1 MVLKLSENVTIPDHE
16 LEFSAIRAS
25 GPGGQHVNKVS
36 SAVHLRFDSQRSSLP
51 EFHKARLLARSDQR
65 ISREGV
71 ITIKSQNYRSQEKNR
86 LEALDRLRS
95 IIVAAIA
102 TAPARKPTRPGK
114 NARKKRVDNKT
125 RRGDL
130 KRLRTKVRDD

>member
-1 MVLKLSENVTIPDHE
+1 MVLKISENVTIPDQE

-51 EFHKARLLARSDQR
+51 EFHKARILARSDQR
-65 ISREGV
+65 ISREGI

-86 LEALDRLRS
+86 MEALERLRA

-102 TAPARKPTRPGK
+102 TAAARRPTRPGK

>member
-1 MVLKLSENVTIPDHE
+1 MVVKISENVVIPDDQ

-25 GPGGQHVNKVS
+25 GSGGQHVNKVS
-36 SAVHLRFDSQRSSLP
+36 SAVHLRFDIKRSSLP
-51 EFHKARLLARSDQR
+51 DFHKTRLLARSDQR

-71 ITIKSQNYRSQEKNR
+71 IIIKSQRYRSQEKNR
-86 LEALDRLRS
+86 QDALARLQAL
-95 IIVAAIA
+95 IVGAIA
-102 TAPARKPTRPGK
+102 TSPTRKPTRPGK

-130 KRLRTKVRDD
+130 KRLRTKIRDD

>member
-1 MVLKLSENVTIPDHE
+1 MAVKISESVVIPDDE

-36 SAVHLRFDSQRSSLP
+36 SAVHLRFDIKHSSLP
-51 EFHKARLLARSDQR
+51 DFHKTRLLTRSDQR
-65 ISREGV
+65 ISREG
-71 ITIKSQNYRSQEKNR
+71 IIIIKSQRYRSQEKNR
-86 LEALDRLRS
+86 LDALERLQAL
-95 IIVAAIA
+95 IVAAIA
-102 TAPARKPTRPGK
+102 TAPTRKPTRPGK

-130 KRLRTKVRDD
+130 KRLRTKIRDD